1 MAAGARITFL
11 GWALPGLLAVVAAA
25 APSSH
30 TPPASVELT
39 DLLGGRVLPLH
50 GPGPRGT
57 VFVFARTDCPISNR
71 YAPELRRL
79 HERFAPAG
87 VAFWLVY
94 PDPGEAVDGIQRH
107 LREFAHPFG
116 ALRDLK
122 HTLVRMVQATVTP
135 EAAVFVGGPSGP
147 WLVYRGRIDDRYV
160 AFGTERAAPTT
171 RDLEHVLEAIA
182 AGKAVTARTTRA
194 IGCFLSKPE

>member
-1 MAAGARITFL
+1 MAAGARITLL

-25 APSSH
+25 APPNH
-30 TPPASVELT
+30 TPPASVELL

-107 LREFAHPFG
+107 LREFAYPFG
-116 ALRDLK
+116 ALRDPR
-122 HTLVRMVQATVTP
+122 HNLVRMVQATVTP
-135 EAAVFVGGPSGP
+135 EAAVFVAGPSGP
-147 WLVYRGRIDDRYV
+147 RLVYRGRIDDRYV

-194 IGCFLSKPE
+194 IGCLLSKPE